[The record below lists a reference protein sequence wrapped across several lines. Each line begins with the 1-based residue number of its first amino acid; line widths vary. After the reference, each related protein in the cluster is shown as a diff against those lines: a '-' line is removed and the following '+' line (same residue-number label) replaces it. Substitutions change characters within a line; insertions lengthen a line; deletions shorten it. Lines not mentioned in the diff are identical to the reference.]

1 MTNSQGHETVMLHP
15 AVDALV
21 TDRAGFYVDGTFGRG
36 GHSRLILERLDDD
49 GRLLA
54 TDHDP
59 EAIAV
64 GMQLMQ
70 DDSRFE
76 IFRGS
81 FADVDVRISELGFTN
96 RVAGILLDLGVSSP
110 QLDDAGRGFSF
121 TNDGPLDMR
130 MDPDRGYSAAEWIA
144 SASEEEIAN
153 VIYEFGEE
161 RYSRRIAKAI
171 VRERAVSPIT
181 RTLQL
186 AEIVKIANPA
196 WEKHKHPATRA
207 FQAIR
212 IFINRELESLETLL
226 VKALNLLAPGGRLV
240 IISFHSLE
248 DRIVKQFIQRQS
260 KGDDFP
266 RDLPVM
272 TSAKKPL
279 LVKMGKAIKA
289 SDEEISQNPR
299 SRSAVMRV
307 AEKPV

>member
-1 MTNSQGHETVMLHP
+1 MTKSQGHETVLLHP

-36 GHSRLILERLDDD
+36 GHSRLILEKLDAD
-49 GRLLA
+49 GKLLA
-54 TDHDP
+54 TDYDP
-59 EAIAV
+59 QAV
-64 GMQLMQ
+64 EVGLQLMRQ
-70 DDSRFE
+70 DSRFE

-81 FADVDVRISELGFTN
+81 FADVDVRVAELGYAQK
-96 RVAGILLDLGVSSP
+96 VSGILLDLGVSSP
-110 QLDDAGRGFSF
+110 QIDDAERGFSF
-121 TNDGPLDMR
+121 INDGPLDMR
-130 MDPDRGYSAAEWIA
+130 MDPQRGFSAAEWIA
-144 SASEEEIAN
+144 AASEEEIAN

-171 VRERAVSPIT
+171 VRERAVEPIT

-186 AEIVKIANPA
+186 AEIVKLANPA

-212 IFINRELESLETLL
+212 IFINRELESLEKLL
-226 VKALNLLAPGGRLV
+226 VKALNLLVPGGRLV

-272 TSAKKPL
+272 TSAIKPL
-279 LVKMGKAIKA
+279 LIKIGKVIKA
-289 SDEEISQNPR
+289 SDEEVAINPR
-299 SRSAVMRV
+299 SRSAVMRI
-307 AEKPV
+307 AEKPI

>member
-1 MTNSQGHETVMLHP
+1 MTKSQGHETVLLHP

-36 GHSRLILERLDDD
+36 GHSRLILEKLDAD
-49 GRLLA
+49 GKLLA
-54 TDHDP
+54 TDYDP
-59 EAIAV
+59 QAV
-64 GMQLMQ
+64 EVGLQLMRQ
-70 DDSRFE
+70 DSRFE

-81 FADVDVRISELGFTN
+81 FADVDVRVAELGYAQK
-96 RVAGILLDLGVSSP
+96 VSGILLDLGVSSP
-110 QLDDAGRGFSF
+110 QIDDAERGFSF

-130 MDPDRGYSAAEWIA
+130 MDPQRGFSAAEWIA
-144 SASEEEIAN
+144 AASEEEIAN

-171 VRERAVSPIT
+171 VRERAVEPIT

-186 AEIVKIANPA
+186 AEIVKLANPA

-212 IFINRELESLETLL
+212 IFINRELESLEKLL
-226 VKALNLLAPGGRLV
+226 VKALNLLVPGGRLV

-272 TSAKKPL
+272 TSAIKPL
-279 LVKMGKAIKA
+279 LIKIGKVIKA
-289 SDEEISQNPR
+289 SDEEVAINPR
-299 SRSAVMRV
+299 SRSAVMRI
-307 AEKPV
+307 AEKPI